1 MALDF
6 LNDLNPAQLE
16 AVRYVDG
23 PSLVIAGAG
32 SGKTRVL
39 TYKIAYL
46 LQQGLPPWSILA
58 LTFTNKA
65 AREMKERVATLV
77 GPERARYLWMGTFHS
92 LFARI
97 LRREA
102 EKIGYT
108 PSYTIY
114 QPSDS
119 KSLVKAILKEM
130 GLDDKTY
137 KPSTIL
143 GRISEAKNAL
153 VMPDAYRN
161 DHETFVR
168 DRAQNMP
175 ALGEIYER
183 YCVRCHN
190 ANAMDFDDL
199 LLNTFLLFQ
208 NNDEVR
214 QRYASH
220 FAFILVDE
228 YQDTNFAQHE
238 ILWQLSRERQH
249 ICVVGDDAQSI
260 YSFRGAQIDNILKFT
275 SLYADARMFKLEQ
288 NYRSTQTLVGAANS
302 LIVHNQRQ
310 IRKQVFSKNEVGSP
324 ILLSEAFSDVVEG
337 EIVVNRISRLHS
349 RENLTYSSMAVL
361 YRTNAQS
368 RIFEEALRKHLIPYR
383 IYGGHSF
390 YEQKDIRDVLAY
402 FRLIINPN
410 DEEAFKR
417 IVNYPSRGIGQ
428 TTVQRVMDAVV
439 QNDIGVWDVLAD
451 LVHLVP
457 AVKAGTRAK
466 LEKFKALVD
475 GFIEQCNT
483 LDAFEIGSRVIKESG
498 LMALANANSDPDTVA
513 MRDNLSEL
521 LNGMK
526 TFVDMQ
532 REEGNE
538 EHILLADYL
547 SEVSLLSDQDDRS
560 TEGDDRV
567 TLMTVHAA
575 KGLEFDVVFVAGM
588 EDGLFPNLMAQ
599 GSPREMEEERRLFYV
614 ALTRAKR
621 YCFLSYSKM
630 RYHFGTMDFCEPSRF
645 LKEIDSR
652 YIRFEIRK
660 DRTDDYNYGAGTSL
674 FRKNRATTPHE
685 PTHSHLRRIVST
697 AEVKTEGRERTEIQY
712 NGQTLHVGQTVEH
725 KTFGRGVVKSLE
737 GEDNEAKA
745 VIKFDNIEGERHLL
759 LKYAKLTLFSDEHN

>member
-1 MALDF
+1 MDLDF
-6 LNDLNPAQLE
+6 LKDLNPAQLE

-46 LQQGLPPWSILA
+46 LKQGLPPWSILA

-77 GPERARYLWMGTFHS
+77 GADQARYLWMGTFHS

-108 PSYTIY
+108 PTYTIY
-114 QPSDS
+114 QPADS
-119 KSLVKAILKEM
+119 KSLVKAIIKDM
-130 GLDDKTY
+130 ALDDKVY
-137 KPSTIL
+137 KPSTVL

-153 VMPDAYRN
+153 VVPEAYCN
-161 DHETFVR
+161 DHETYVR
-168 DRAQNMP
+168 DAAQGMP
-175 ALGEIYER
+175 ALGEIYSR
-183 YCVRCHN
+183 YCVRCRN

-199 LLNTFLLFQ
+199 LLNIYLLFQ
-208 NNDEVR
+208 NNEEVR
-214 QRYASH
+214 QRYAGH

-238 ILWQLSRERQH
+238 ILWQLSRERQR

-260 YSFRGAQIDNILKFT
+260 YSFRGAKIDNILKFT
-275 SLYADARMFKLEQ
+275 SLYTNAKLFKLEQ

-302 LIVHNQRQ
+302 LILHNQRQ
-310 IRKQVFSKNEVGSP
+310 IRKEVFSKNEVGKP
-324 ILLSEAFSDVVEG
+324 ILLSEAFRDVDEG
-337 EIVVNRISRLHS
+337 EIVANRIVRLHS
-349 RENLTYSSMAVL
+349 RENLSYSNMAVL

-428 TTVQRVMDAVV
+428 TTLQRVMDAVV
-439 QNDIGVWDVLAD
+439 QNDAGVWDVLGGLA
-451 LVHLVP
+451 HYVP
-457 AVKAGTRAK
+457 AIKAGTRAK
-466 LEKFKALVD
+466 LESFKALMD
-475 GFIEQCNT
+475 DFIGKRDV
-483 LDAFEIGSRVIKESG
+483 LDAYEMGSQVIKATR
-498 LMALANANSDPDTVA
+498 LMALANLNKEPETLA

-526 TFVDMQ
+526 TFVDLQ
-532 REEGNE
+532 HEQGLED
-538 EHILLADYL
+538 HCLLADYL

-560 TEGDDRV
+560 TEGEDRV

-575 KGLEFDVVFVAGM
+575 KGLEFDAVFVVGM
-588 EDGLFPNLMAQ
+588 EDSLFPNLMAQ

-645 LKEIDSR
+645 LKEIDKQ
-652 YIRFEIRK
+652 YIRFEVPKGKPEMLDGVQKIPFFENVR
-660 DRTDDYNYGAGTSL
+660 YSSL
-674 FRKNRATTPHE
+674 NDMPYKKV
-685 PTHSHLRRIVST
+685 RRLVST
-697 AEVKTEGRERTEIQY
+697 AEVTTEGRPRSEILY
-712 NGQTLHVGQTVEH
+712 HGQPLRVGQAVEH
-725 KTFGRGVVKSLE
+725 KNFGRGIVKSLE
-737 GEDNEAKA
+737 GEDTEAKA
-745 VIKFDNIEGERHLL
+745 VIKFDNDEGERHLL
-759 LKYAKLTLFSDEHN
+759 LKYAKLTLL